1 MIYPKKK
8 VVKPLALAGTSNGKL
23 PDSILESI
31 PGRDGAPT
39 IRLLKGTSAR
49 SWKAMFAHA
58 LRDGILLSATSL
70 ADSYR
75 SYEIQLRIFKER
87 YSVTPI
93 AGQPTKVWDGKTY
106 WLKHGM
112 ATAAVPGNSNHGD
125 AIALDNKNTT
135 KPAID
140 WLLAHA
146 EEYGWSWELDS
157 EPWHLHY
164 FAGDNIP
171 TAVLLFE
178 GGSNHSDDEK
188 EWPYMDDVAFIRHML
203 VTYLG
208 RRAQTQKEI
217 DMHVYFKATN
227 GDAAW
232 LTMLADSDE
241 SVAYRTKVNAHF
253 GFPDRS

>member
-1 MIYPKKK
+1 MEYPKKK
-8 VVKPLALAGTSNGKL
+8 VIKPSALAGTTNGKL
-23 PDSILESI
+23 PESILETI
-31 PGRDGAPT
+31 LGLPV
-39 IRLLKGTSAR
+39 IRLLKDSSAR
-49 SWKAMFAHA
+49 SWKAMAAHA
-58 LRDGILLSATSL
+58 FRDGVALSATSI

-75 SYEIQLRIFKER
+75 SYEIQLKIFLER
-87 YSVTPI
+87 YSTVPI
-93 AGQPTKVWDGKTY
+93 SGQPTKHWNGKTY

-125 AIALDNKNTT
+125 AVAVDNKNTT
-135 KPAID
+135 DKAIS

-146 EEYGWSWELDS
+146 DEYGWSWELDS

-171 TAVLLFE
+171 AAVLRFE
-178 GGSNHSDDEK
+178 AGPNHSGDEK

-208 RRAQTQKEI
+208 RRAKTQAEI
-217 DMHVYFKATN
+217 DMHVYFKAQH

-232 LTMLADSDE
+232 ITMLADSDE
-241 SVAYRTKVNAHF
+241 SVAYRKKVNAHF
-253 GFPDRS
+253 GFPDRA